1 MGTPLI
7 NKSAE
12 LTQGALYT
20 LQLIHY
26 SEFTTDTLLPVD
38 HQACSW
44 QLLAAFNAT
53 AGIQAFADIP
63 AVAVLLDA
71 ASISVY
77 NTNVYTQSFM
87 KI

>member
-1 MGTPLI
+1 
-7 NKSAE
+7 
-12 LTQGALYT
+12 
-20 LQLIHY
+20 
-26 SEFTTDTLLPVD
+26 
-38 HQACSW
+38 
-44 QLLAAFNAT
+44 LLAAFHAA

-77 NTNVYTQSFM
+77 GAIVCTQSFM